1 MNFSLLVM
9 ASPYSSQSSL
19 SALKFAQTCLEQDHS
34 IYRVFFYHDGVHSAS
49 ELQSPA
55 QDEVNIH
62 QQWQALADAHNI
74 DLVTCIAAA
83 LKRGI
88 INEEEAKRYQKNQH
102 NLGSSFE
109 LSGLGQLLDAQL
121 HSDQMVTFG

>member
-1 MNFSLLVM
+1 M
-9 ASPYSSQSSL
+9 ASPYSAQGSL
-19 SALKFAQTCLEQDHS
+19 SALKFAQACLQQNHQ

-55 QDEVNIH
+55 QDETNIH
-62 QQWQALADAHNI
+62 DHWQALAQAHKI

-83 LKRGI
+83 LKRGV
-88 INEEEAKRYQKNQH
+88 INTEEAKRYQKNQH

-121 HSDQMVTFG
+121 HSDQLVTFG

>member
-1 MNFSLLVM
+1 M

-19 SALKFAQTCLEQDHS
+19 SALKFAQTCIDQQHT

-49 ELQSPA
+49 QLHSPA
-55 QDEVNIH
+55 QDETNVF
-62 QQWQALADAHNI
+62 QQWQKLAQSHKI

-83 LKRGI
+83 LKRGV
-88 INEEEAKRYQKNQH
+88 INEEEAKRYQKSQH
-102 NLGSSFE
+102 NLGESFE

-121 HSDQMVTFG
+121 NSDQLVTFG